1 MDFVLFV
8 FAAIR
13 GITVLLSGIVSG
25 LNLQWMGCSMFAQR
39 IPCSKGSC
47 VRDYL
52 TDGAYFQA

>member
-25 LNLQWMGCSMFAQR
+25 LNLQWMGCSMFALENSLQQR
-39 IPCSKGSC
+39 FLC
-47 VRDYL
+47 VGLFDRWRL
-52 TDGAYFQA
+52 F